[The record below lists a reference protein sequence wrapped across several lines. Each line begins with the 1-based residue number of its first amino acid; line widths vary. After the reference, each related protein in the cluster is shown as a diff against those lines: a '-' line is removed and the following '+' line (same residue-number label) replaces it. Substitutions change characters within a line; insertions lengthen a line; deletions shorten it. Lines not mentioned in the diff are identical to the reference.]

1 MPSGGC
7 FCDAIRISYT
17 GEPGAHLLCHCTDC
31 RKITG
36 ATYSNNIVLP
46 EGQFKL
52 ESVHHLTP
60 PGKPKTISKKADS
73 GNQITSH
80 FCGDCG
86 TTLYR
91 TGDSFPN
98 QVIIKAGVLDD
109 DNWPNENVP
118 KGELYVKE
126 RVKWLSKI
134 PGAAQMEG
142 MPS

>member
-36 ATYSNNIVLP
+36 ATYSNNVVLP

-52 ESVHHLTP
+52 ES
-60 PGKPKTISKKADS
+60 GNPKTISKKADS

-98 QVIIKAGVLDD
+98 QVILKAGVLDD
-109 DNWPNENVP
+109 VNWPNENVP

-126 RVKWLSKI
+126 RVKWLSEI
-134 PGAAQMEG
+134 PDAAQMEG

>member
-52 ESVHHLTP
+52 ESGSYFPPLPVFRHFPPVSRPSSLSIYHSYPKFQTHPPFNTSRNTQIHQQKSRFRQSSHLP
-60 PGKPKTISKKADS
+60 
-73 GNQITSH
+73 
-80 FCGDCG
+80 
-86 TTLYR
+86 LLR
-91 TGDSFPN
+91 
-98 QVIIKAGVLDD
+98 
-109 DNWPNENVP
+109 
-118 KGELYVKE
+118 
-126 RVKWLSKI
+126 
-134 PGAAQMEG
+134 
-142 MPS
+142 

>member
-52 ESVHHLTP
+52 ES
-60 PGKPKTISKKADS
+60 GIPKSISKKADS
-73 GNQITSH
+73 GNQVTSH

-91 TGDSFPN
+91 TGESFPN
-98 QVIIKAGVLDD
+98 QVVVKAGVLDD
-109 DNWPNENVP
+109 DSWPNENVP
-118 KGELYVKE
+118 KGEMFVTE
-126 RVKWLSKI
+126 RVKWLPEV

>member
-52 ESVHHLTP
+52 ES
-60 PGKPKTISKKADS
+60 GNPKTISKKADS

-109 DNWPNENVP
+109 GNWPNENVP

-126 RVKWLSKI
+126 RVKWLSEI
-134 PGAAQMEG
+134 PGATQMEG

>member
-17 GEPGAHLLCHCTDC
+17 GEPDAHVLCHCKDC
-31 RKITG
+31 HKISG
-36 ATYSNNIVLP
+36 ATYSNNLVLP

-52 ESVHHLTP
+52 ES
-60 PGKPKTISKKADS
+60 GKPKTITKTADS
-73 GNQITSH
+73 GKKITSH

-91 TGDSFPN
+91 TGDTFAN
-98 QVIIKAGVLDD
+98 QVILKAGVLDD
-109 DNWPNENVP
+109 ENWANENVP
-118 KGELYVKE
+118 KGELYAGG
-126 RVKWLSKI
+126 RVKWVSAI
-134 PGAAQMEG
+134 PGAAQIDK

>member
-7 FCDAIRISYT
+7 FCYAIRISYT

-52 ESVHHLTP
+52 ES
-60 PGKPKTISKKADS
+60 GNPKTISKKADS
-73 GNQITSH
+73 GNQVTSH

-98 QVIIKAGVLDD
+98 QVILKAGVLDD

-118 KGELYVKE
+118 KGELFVKE
-126 RVKWLSKI
+126 RVKWLSEI

>member
-46 EGQFKL
+46 DGQFKL
-52 ESVHHLTP
+52 ES
-60 PGKPKTISKKADS
+60 GKPKTISKKADS

-109 DNWPNENVP
+109 DSWPNENVP
-118 KGELYVKE
+118 KGELFVKE
-126 RVKWLSKI
+126 RVKWLSEI

>member
-52 ESVHHLTP
+52 ES
-60 PGKPKTISKKADS
+60 GNPKTISKKADS
-73 GNQITSH
+73 GNQVTSH

-98 QVIIKAGVLDD
+98 QVILKAGVLDD

-118 KGELYVKE
+118 KGELFVKE
-126 RVKWLSKI
+126 RVKWLSEI